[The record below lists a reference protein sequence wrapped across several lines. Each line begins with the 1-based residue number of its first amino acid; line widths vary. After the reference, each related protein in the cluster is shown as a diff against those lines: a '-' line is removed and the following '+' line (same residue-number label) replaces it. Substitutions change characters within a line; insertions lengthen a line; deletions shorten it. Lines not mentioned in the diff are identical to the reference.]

1 MSNDEAYLQ
10 IPKGRGPRKRRSET
24 ILNPGRSKSPRQAK
38 TDENERANN
47 SRKADKEVDRTPLA
61 RNLQPAA
68 PNNEHLVSE
77 ELEQDSTYGKSEGL
91 EI

>member
-10 IPKGRGPRKRRSET
+10 IPKERGPRKRRSET

-47 SRKADKEVDRTPLA
+47 SRKADKEVNHTPVIKS
-61 RNLQPAA
+61 LQSA
-68 PNNEHLVSE
+68 PPDNYKHPVSKE
-77 ELEQDSTYGKSEGL
+77 PE
-91 EI
+91 